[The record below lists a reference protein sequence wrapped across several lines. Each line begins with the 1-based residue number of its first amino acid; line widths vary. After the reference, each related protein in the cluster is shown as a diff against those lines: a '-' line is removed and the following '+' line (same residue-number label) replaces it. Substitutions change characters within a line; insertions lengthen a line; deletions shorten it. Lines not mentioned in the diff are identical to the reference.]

1 MAVIEGWSALLTTTP
16 NVSFSSCANER
27 PTLVARLP
35 RVTITAS
42 KNMGS
47 FVTKR
52 GFIADC
58 LLYVYARSTVDEPIS
73 PDCPHRRTPPFSAH
87 CRPTPR
93 EPAAASGPGG
103 GQCRSYR

>member
-73 PDCPHRRTPPFSAH
+73 PDCLQGRTPPFSPH
-87 CRPTPR
+87 GGPKPR
-93 EPAAASGPGG
+93 APAAASGLGG
-103 GQCRSYR
+103 GSCRNCR